1 MTDTYPHALLLPLC
15 PISFIH
21 LSTAKLPQVIKNGY
35 WSDSLSEFGF
45 ESTTAHVGFAP
56 DADGRGFQVR
66 MDTKD
71 GNSIRLYLSASMGL
85 LQRFEASSGWVTLKT
100 LY

>member
-1 MTDTYPHALLLPLC
+1 MLVIL
-15 PISFIH
+15 

-45 ESTTAHVGFAP
+45 ESTIAHVGFAP

-71 GNSIRLYLSASMGL
+71 GNSIRLYLSATMGL
-85 LQRFEASSGWVTLKT
+85 LQRFETSSGWVTLKT